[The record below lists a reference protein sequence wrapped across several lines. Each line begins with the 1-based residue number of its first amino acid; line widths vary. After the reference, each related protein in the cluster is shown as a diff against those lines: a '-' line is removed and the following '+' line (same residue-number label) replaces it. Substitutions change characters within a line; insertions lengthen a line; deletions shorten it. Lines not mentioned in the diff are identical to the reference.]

1 MAVQTVEQ
9 KTILPENQQKFID
22 DLLEDTRT
30 VATQPVDFPDIQV
43 AVFTP
48 LQKQAIERGA
58 AGIGSFQPMLQ
69 AGSDILGMGVSA
81 AMPD

>member
-22 DLLEDTRT
+22 DLLADTRT

-43 AVFTP
+43 AGLTP
-48 LQKQAIERGA
+48 LQQAAIH
-58 AGIGSFQPMLQ
+58 
-69 AGSDILGMGVSA
+69 
-81 AMPD
+81 